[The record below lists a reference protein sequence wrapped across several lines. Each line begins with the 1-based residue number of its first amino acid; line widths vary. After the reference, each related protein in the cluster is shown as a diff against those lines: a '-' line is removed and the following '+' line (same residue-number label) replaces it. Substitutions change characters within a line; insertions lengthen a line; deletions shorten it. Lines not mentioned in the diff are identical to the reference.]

1 MIIVK
6 SGSFLLI
13 SDIMIKM
20 ARKLVKKQ
28 KENPL
33 GCAGEGKQS
42 EANRG
47 EVKGTVVYA
56 KF

>member
-1 MIIVK
+1 
-6 SGSFLLI
+6 
-13 SDIMIKM
+13 MIKM

-28 KENPL
+28 KENTL